1 MGKIKYLL
9 IVSILLLSGCV
20 PSQAL
25 WENYRQHST
34 HKAYALGD
42 NNVAGAAWNQKTQ
55 LEAQHL
61 ALSYCKT
68 SGGVNC
74 KIIDVNGSA
83 PKEGNTSS
91 LKSTE
96 IESSKGKRILESS
109 GTGFFVNKNTLITN
123 YHVAESCE
131 EKTALIN
138 GEEFVL
144 YPVASDL
151 INDVAIFQTEKEI
164 DKVAVLRGVPKIK
177 KGEEVAVYG
186 YPLSGLLSAE
196 AKITNGIIN
205 STSGLANDIRYLQ
218 FSAPVQSGN
227 SGGPLIDES
236 GAVIGII
243 TATLNPKYLE
253 MIGSNEPQNVN
264 FAIKSSLLLDI
275 LEQAGISYTTPNQN
289 QKRTAAEIADEA
301 DGYTA
306 RVLCWK

>member
-1 MGKIKYLL
+1 MTCPGEIQRHGW
-9 IVSILLLSGCV
+9 LLSG
-20 PSQAL
+20 
-25 WENYRQHST
+25 RQ
-34 HKAYALGD
+34 
-42 NNVAGAAWNQKTQ
+42 VQ
-55 LEAQHL
+55 
-61 ALSYCKT
+61 
-68 SGGVNC
+68 
-74 KIIDVNGSA
+74 
-83 PKEGNTSS
+83 
-91 LKSTE
+91 
-96 IESSKGKRILESS
+96 
-109 GTGFFVNKNTLITN
+109 
-123 YHVAESCE
+123 
-131 EKTALIN
+131 
-138 GEEFVL
+138 
-144 YPVASDL
+144 VASDL
-151 INDVAIFQTEKEI
+151 INDVAIFQTEKEN

-177 KGEEVAVYG
+177 KGEQVAVYG

-253 MIGSNEPQNVN
+253 MIGSIEPQNVN
-264 FAIKSSLLLDI
+264 FAIKSSLLIDI

-289 QKRTAAEIADEA
+289 QKRTASEIADEA